1 MRNIRSAT
9 VAVFLATALL
19 LSACGDDDDAATD
32 GAAAVDDGGGSDDGG
47 SGDQVEDDSSG
58 DDSSTVDEPAS
69 DDDFVPPPDERTGTI
84 TVAGA
89 TTELGDDDFLICE
102 TVNPAFEND
111 LNIIVNLDDGTKF
124 RLSGTMGEFEEGID
138 GVVLGQMPDEEYATD
153 VDVSREGRTVS
164 GSAMVSAG
172 EVEFSFTC

>member
-1 MRNIRSAT
+1 MSYRRSAN
-9 VAVFLATALL
+9 
-19 LSACGDDDDAATD
+19 S
-32 GAAAVDDGGGSDDGG
+32 
-47 SGDQVEDDSSG
+47 
-58 DDSSTVDEPAS
+58 AS